1 MGSEMCIRDRSVNDN
16 YGHGI
21 GDQVLELV
29 GRLLQGS
36 VRTVG
41 EREPDIVGRLGGEEF
56 GILLSTDNIEQAR
69 SVAERLRSTLEKSEV
84 ETGAES
90 IRVTGSFGLAEV
102 IPGEALDQ
110 LYHRADAACYEA
122 KRNGRNQ
129 VVVAS

>member
-1 MGSEMCIRDRSVNDN
+1 M
-16 YGHGI
+16 
-21 GDQVLELV
+21 LELV

-41 EREPDIVGRLGGEEF
+41 ERSLISSVVSVGKSSVFCCLP
-56 GILLSTDNIEQAR
+56 DNIDQAR
-69 SVAERLRSTLEKSEV
+69 SVAERFPARHWKNQRP

-102 IPGEALDQ
+102 IPGETLDQ